1 MNSDEQHWAAW
12 KRLMSS
18 LPPRTCG
25 VLRNQVANRV
35 EEDREL
41 NGQEPLQELGSS
53 DINCYAVEYLSRGRL
68 VESTNAQGWEWHD
81 DK

>member
-1 MNSDEQHWAAW
+1 MMNDEQHWSTW
-12 KRLMSS
+12 RRLMTK
-18 LPPRTCG
+18 LPPRICG
-25 VLRNQVANRV
+25 ALRNQVANRV

-68 VESTNAQGWEWHD
+68 VESPSEPGWEWTE
-81 DK
+81 